1 MNVVDHGRVIV
12 GICIGQAVDSLPL
25 LTRHG
30 KLRSQATRISQVM
43 ILARATEISR
53 CIRQG
58 CAHPVRIPMF
68 CHAQWHLHRSRP
80 RLPHRDSPHGR
91 GSSVSR
97 RKLCG
102 CRVARCVH
110 IRKPCEQEEAHRAS
124 SAAADRNRTQRQ
136 LSTER
141 TQHQLDCQ
149 TRNGSSTNSMG
160 NPPSSFPGDPVTHPP
175 QLVLLARRWSRR
187 SVRQHSVKGQPLIPS
202 LASFPNDSC

>member
-1 MNVVDHGRVIV
+1 MGRVIV

-30 KLRSQATRISQVM
+30 KLRSQVPRIPQVM

-58 CAHPVRIPMF
+58 CAHPVRIHMF

-80 RLPHRDSPHGR
+80 RLPHRESPHGR

-110 IRKPCEQEEAHRAS
+110 IRKLGEQEEARRAS
-124 SAAADRNRTQRQ
+124 SAAADRNRTQHQ

-141 TQHQLDCQ
+141 TQHQLGSQ
-149 TRNGSSTNSMG
+149 TRNGSSTNSTG

-187 SVRQHSVKGQPLIPS
+187 SVRQHSVKGQPLIPG

>member
-80 RLPHRDSPHGR
+80 RLPHRESPHGR

-110 IRKPCEQEEAHRAS
+110 IRKIC
-124 SAAADRNRTQRQ
+124 
-136 LSTER
+136 
-141 TQHQLDCQ
+141 
-149 TRNGSSTNSMG
+149 
-160 NPPSSFPGDPVTHPP
+160 
-175 QLVLLARRWSRR
+175 
-187 SVRQHSVKGQPLIPS
+187 
-202 LASFPNDSC
+202 

>member
-1 MNVVDHGRVIV
+1 MGRVIV

-80 RLPHRDSPHGR
+80 RLPHRESPHGR

-110 IRKPCEQEEAHRAS
+110 IRKLCEQEEARRAS
-124 SAAADRNRTQRQ
+124 SAAARAKRTQCQ
-136 LSTER
+136 LGS
-141 TQHQLDCQ
+141 Q
-149 TRNGSSTNSMG
+149 TRNGSSTNSTG

-175 QLVLLARRWSRR
+175 QLVFLARRWSRR